1 MASSGNEGYV
11 RVRCMGLIPGAESV
25 LGYTTA
31 AGRVYTVPGYPD
43 SPVWPGAG
51 AAFGGNVWHSASTN
65 VNVYAAGTGAGTGG
79 GFVSATTQANRHI
92 LFRGDDD
99 RWLQVG
105 PLNLSAAEK
114 LVFNVIKG
122 NGSNGGETPDGGM
135 DLTLYYKTSTDASAN
150 ATLVQQIA
158 STTVSA
164 SGYAEYEIDLDEN
177 NPVRQSGIYL
187 YILQDRSGN
196 KEDDDWGLA
205 EFGIVYGEVSSR
217 VFTPAS
223 NATLPGNEGE
233 CGPDSG
239 IDVVRKEISAK
250 DSNIRFDQGTL
261 TLSTSTP
268 ISVVGTATVEDVIPL
283 VTRYHRAKYLIKAF

>member
-1 MASSGNEGYV
+1 
-11 RVRCMGLIPGAESV
+11 MGLIPGAESV

-135 DLTLYYKTSTDASAN
+135 DLTLYYKTSTEASAT

-158 STTVSA
+158 PTTVSA
-164 SGYAEYEIDLDEN
+164 
-177 NPVRQSGIYL
+177 
-187 YILQDRSGN
+187 
-196 KEDDDWGLA
+196 
-205 EFGIVYGEVSSR
+205 
-217 VFTPAS
+217 
-223 NATLPGNEGE
+223 
-233 CGPDSG
+233 
-239 IDVVRKEISAK
+239 
-250 DSNIRFDQGTL
+250 
-261 TLSTSTP
+261 LS
-268 ISVVGTATVEDVIPL
+268 
-283 VTRYHRAKYLIKAF
+283 LIHI